1 MKLHFE
7 NLSIFF
13 KKSKR
18 THMLGPPP
26 TGPLF
31 NFVRFSMTTLPPP
44 FCTPQRTYFLND
56 PHQNELRKKECF
68 CNICIAINSNLFDK
82 SRTQDNV
89 KCHIQDEES

>member
-31 NFVRFSMTTLPPP
+31 NFVRFSMTTPPP
-44 FCTPQRTYFLND
+44 HPSALL
-56 PHQNELRKKECF
+56 NELTF
-68 CNICIAINSNLFDK
+68 
-82 SRTQDNV
+82 
-89 KCHIQDEES
+89 